1 MIRVIKMQNK
11 YYGLKVD
18 ITDEEEIENIKTFVS
33 DGTPIILIE
42 SLDDLESIYDIHID
56 DVEMVD

>member
-1 MIRVIKMQNK
+1 MQNK

-33 DGTPIILIE
+33 DGTPIILVE